1 MLVAAS
7 TCRRLSALASAL
19 GRQVF
24 NPVAPVR
31 RSSLNCTQHNK
42 FCSSSAIHLLRN
54 MYQIEERGNP
64 NSLEYRLF
72 IRKCLEHMPV

>member
-7 TCRRLSALASAL
+7 TCRRLAALASAL

-31 RSSLNCTQHNK
+31 RSSLNCTQYNK
-42 FCSSSAIHLLRN
+42 LSSSSAIHQLRN

-72 IRKCLEHMPV
+72 IRK